1 MLSAIIPK
9 SGMVYNRKFHF
20 VSKKKVNQV
29 KLATE
34 GGSFMSN
41 FIDSIKKYG
50 YLRSACYLILG
61 IAILFSPRS
70 VFKGIVYIIFFYLL
84 IMGIL
89 QIIRGLQAKKY
100 TGNVGFETTS
110 GILRVIVAFVVL
122 WFSKGIIS
130 ILPMFLG
137 FIILIFAIG
146 QFMQSWTAKRNGF
159 PVTGQVVYSALMIL
173 AGIFLLFNPFSSLMI
188 LFQIF
193 GFLLITMAVSE
204 FINTRRFNQ

>member
-1 MLSAIIPK
+1 
-9 SGMVYNRKFHF
+9 
-20 VSKKKVNQV
+20 
-29 KLATE
+29 
-34 GGSFMSN
+34 MSN

-61 IAILFSPRS
+61 IAILLSPRS
-70 VFKGIVYIIFFYLL
+70 VFKGIVYIVFFYLL
-84 IMGIL
+84 IFGIL
-89 QIIRGLQAKKY
+89 QIVRGLRTKKY
-100 TGNVGFETTS
+100 TGNVGNVGFETTS
-110 GILRVIVAFVVL
+110 GIMRVIVAFVVL

-146 QFMQSWTAKRNGF
+146 QFMQSWTARRNGF
-159 PVTGQVVYSALMIL
+159 PVTGQIIYSALMII
-173 AGIFLLFNPFSSLMI
+173 AGVFLLFNPFSSLMI

-193 GFLLITMAVSE
+193 GFLLITMAISE

>member
-1 MLSAIIPK
+1 
-9 SGMVYNRKFHF
+9 
-20 VSKKKVNQV
+20 
-29 KLATE
+29 
-34 GGSFMSN
+34 MSN

-61 IAILFSPRS
+61 IATLLSPQS

-84 IMGIL
+84 ILGIL
-89 QIIRGLQAKKY
+89 QIIRGLRAKKY
-100 TGNVGFETTS
+100 TGNVGFETTG
-110 GILRVIVAFVVL
+110 GITRVIIAFVVL

-137 FIILIFAIG
+137 FIILIFSIG
-146 QFMQSWTAKRNGF
+146 QFMQNWTAKKNGF
-159 PVTGQVVYSALMIL
+159 PVTGQMIYSALLMI
-173 AGIFLLFNPFSSLMI
+173 AGFFLLFNPFSSMMI

-204 FINTRRFNQ
+204 FINTRRFNR

>member
-1 MLSAIIPK
+1 
-9 SGMVYNRKFHF
+9 
-20 VSKKKVNQV
+20 
-29 KLATE
+29 
-34 GGSFMSN
+34 MSN

-50 YLRSACYLILG
+50 YLRSACYLIFG

-70 VFKGIVYIIFFYLL
+70 VFKGMVYIIFFYLL
-84 IMGIL
+84 IFGIL
-89 QIIRGLQAKKY
+89 QIIRGLRTKKY

-110 GILRVIVAFVVL
+110 GIMRVIIAFVVL

-146 QFMQSWTAKRNGF
+146 QFVQSWTARRNGF
-159 PVTGQVVYSALMIL
+159 PVTGQLIYSALMIL
-173 AGIFLLFNPFSSLMI
+173 TGFFLLFNPFSSLMV

-193 GFLLITMAVSE
+193 GFLLVTMAISE
-204 FINTRRFNQ
+204 FINTRRFSQ

>member
-1 MLSAIIPK
+1 MA
-9 SGMVYNRKFHF
+9 
-20 VSKKKVNQV
+20 
-29 KLATE
+29 
-34 GGSFMSN
+34 N
-41 FIDSIKKYG
+41 FFDSIKRYG

-84 IMGIL
+84 IFGIL
-89 QIIRGLQAKKY
+89 QVVHGLRAKKY

-110 GILRVIVAFVVL
+110 GIMRIIFAFVVL
-122 WFSKGIIS
+122 GFSKGIIS

-146 QFMQSWTAKRNGF
+146 QFFQSWSARRNGF
-159 PVTGQVVYSALMIL
+159 PVTGQVVYSALMII
-173 AGIFLLFNPFSSLMI
+173 AGFFLLFNPFSSLMI